1 MRDCKRDPTTPA
13 CSCGCL
19 QPQTR
24 TTWGA
29 RTCPARCDPTAAPRA
44 RGESRDGPRPLLLH
58 PLPRPPGPH
67 PPARAAGTVPG
78 LRAASLPAAHHGSA
92 PPRSGAAPRR
102 PLPAPPSPL
111 EASPQAPALRSGAP
125 SGCWR
130 RPRCPEAPYPPRERS
145 ASRISARRAA
155 GLLVGVERVD
165 DEVFVSMAGDADQGE
180 GAAARERGPP
190 ARAILGYGRA
200 GAVPM
205 DPTPLRPHPLPD
217 QHPGPGG
224 PASAERVGTG
234 QRGRGGAGR
243 GWAGLGM
250 GQGASKRRLKQAFG
264 AKRALK

>member
-78 LRAASLPAAHHGSA
+78 LREPSLPAGSPWKRA
-92 PPRSGAAPRR
+92 PRSGAAARR

-111 EASPQAPALRSGAP
+111 ETSPQAPALRSGAP

-145 ASRISARRAA
+145 ASRISARRGPSGGGGDA
-155 GLLVGVERVD
+155 VWTTN
-165 DEVFVSMAGDADQGE
+165 VSMAGDADQGE
-180 GAAARERGPP
+180 GSCSTRTRTSGSSHPRTRPCGCCADGSNPPSGPTPCQTNTP
-190 ARAILGYGRA
+190 ARGGLPRLNEWALGRGGAA
-200 GAVPM
+200 G
-205 DPTPLRPHPLPD
+205 L
-217 QHPGPGG
+217 
-224 PASAERVGTG
+224 
-234 QRGRGGAGR
+234 GGAGR
-243 GWAGLGM
+243 GWAWGRGHPN
-250 GQGASKRRLKQAFG
+250 GG
-264 AKRALK
+264 